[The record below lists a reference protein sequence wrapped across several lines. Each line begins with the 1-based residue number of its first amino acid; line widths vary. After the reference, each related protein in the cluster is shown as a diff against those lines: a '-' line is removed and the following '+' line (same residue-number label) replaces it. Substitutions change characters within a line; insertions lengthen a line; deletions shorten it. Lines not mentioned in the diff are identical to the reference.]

1 MGAFFVSNYP
11 QSTVQ
16 NEVNENEVRTKFVCT
31 FVLMEI
37 LKVKDVSKRLDISE
51 RAVQLRCKMYKV
63 PKVKGRYQLT
73 EDIVQRWQN
82 EAVNERTKLA
92 NEAKRSA
99 LSEPESTSNQLDL
112 EDVIQEVETEYPKGS
127 EILLPNEVEAM
138 RQRLQNEKLLEVEV
152 RLLRERLEDF
162 QNQVNYLRTSLDKQN
177 NQFQKLIDSI
187 QQRNF
192 IEAKDKGLD
201 TP

>member
-1 MGAFFVSNYP
+1 M
-11 QSTVQ
+11 Q
-16 NEVNENEVRTKFVCT
+16 
-31 FVLMEI
+31 I
-37 LKVKDVSKRLDISE
+37 LKVKDVSKRLNISE
-51 RAVQLRCKMYKV
+51 RAVQLRCKMYNV

-82 EAVNERTKLA
+82 EAVNEETKLT
-92 NEAKRSA
+92 NEVKRRV

-112 EDVIQEVETEYPKGS
+112 EDVIQAVKSELNQEPEYPEGS
-127 EILLPNEVEAM
+127 EILLPNEVQAM
-138 RQRLQNEKLLEVEV
+138 RERLQNEKLLEVEV

-177 NQFQKLIDSI
+177 DQFQKLIDSI

-201 TP
+201 NP